1 MVVAGKGLSEEV
13 LLAAPDPPYPTPL
26 EGLRP
31 PSGPRTI
38 VLDVCGPIAR
48 AAVPDLC
55 EHLRLLL
62 ANGDVDLVTCEVG
75 GLLHPD
81 VTAVG
86 ALARLQLT
94 ARRSGRAIRLR
105 NAQVEL
111 CDLLALT
118 GLRDELPVCP
128 GLLSQPYREPEE
140 REQVRVDEEVDP
152 ADPSV

>member
-1 MVVAGKGLSEEV
+1 M
-13 LLAAPDPPYPTPL
+13 AAPDPPSPNPL

-38 VLDVCGPIAR
+38 VLDICGPIAR
-48 AAVPDLC
+48 AAVPALC

-75 GLLHPD
+75 GLVNPD

-118 GLRDELPVCP
+118 GLRDELPVGP
-128 GLLSQPYREPEE
+128 GLFAQPHRQPEQ
-140 REQVRVDEEVDP
+140 REQVRIDEEVDP

>member
-1 MVVAGKGLSEEV
+1 M
-13 LLAAPDPPYPTPL
+13 AAPARPSPTPL

-38 VLDVCGPIAR
+38 VLDICGPIAR
-48 AAVPDLC
+48 AAVPALC
-55 EHLRLLL
+55 EHVRLLL

-75 GLLHPD
+75 GLVHPD

-94 ARRSGRAIRLR
+94 ARRAGRAIRLR

-111 CDLLALT
+111 CELLALT

-128 GLLSQPYREPEE
+128 GLLAQPHRQAEQ
-140 REQVRVDEEVDP
+140 REQIRVDEEVDP
-152 ADPSV
+152 VDPSV

>member
-1 MVVAGKGLSEEV
+1 M
-13 LLAAPDPPYPTPL
+13 AAPDPPFPTPL

-38 VLDVCGPIAR
+38 VLDISGRIAR
-48 AAVPDLC
+48 AAVPALC
-55 EHLRLLL
+55 EHVRLLL

-75 GLLHPD
+75 GLVHPD
-81 VTAVG
+81 ATAVG

-111 CDLLALT
+111 RDLLALT

-128 GLLSQPYREPEE
+128 GLIAQPHRQAEQ
-140 REQVRVDEEVDP
+140 REQIRIDEEVDP

>member
-1 MVVAGKGLSEEV
+1 M
-13 LLAAPDPPYPTPL
+13 AAPDPKSPTPL

-31 PSGPRTI
+31 PSGPRTV

-48 AAVPDLC
+48 AAVPALC
-55 EHLRLLL
+55 EHVRLLL

-75 GLLHPD
+75 RLVHPD

-105 NAQVEL
+105 NAQIEL

-128 GLLSQPYREPEE
+128 GLLTQTHRQPEQ
-140 REQVRVDEEVDP
+140 REQLRIDEEVDP

>member
-1 MVVAGKGLSEEV
+1 MGKGLSEEV
-13 LLAAPDPPYPTPL
+13 LLAAPDPLSPTPL

-62 ANGDVDLVTCEVG
+62 ARGDVDLVTCEVG
-75 GLLHPD
+75 GLVHPD

-111 CDLLALT
+111 CELLALT

-128 GLLSQPYREPEE
+128 GLLVQPYRQPEQ
-140 REQVRVDEEVDP
+140 REQLRIHEEVDP
-152 ADPSV
+152 ADPPV

>member
-1 MVVAGKGLSEEV
+1 M
-13 LLAAPDPPYPTPL
+13 AAPDPKSPTPL

-48 AAVPDLC
+48 AAVPALC
-55 EHLRLLL
+55 EHVRLLL

-75 GLLHPD
+75 GLVHPD

-111 CDLLALT
+111 CELLALS
-118 GLRDELPVCP
+118 GLRDELPVCA
-128 GLLSQPYREPEE
+128 GLPAQPHRQA
-140 REQVRVDEEVDP
+140 EQRKEIRIDEEVDR

>member
-1 MVVAGKGLSEEV
+1 M
-13 LLAAPDPPYPTPL
+13 AAPDPKSPTPL

-31 PSGPRTI
+31 PSGPRTV

-48 AAVPDLC
+48 AAVPALC
-55 EHLRLLL
+55 EHVRLLL

-75 GLLHPD
+75 RLVHPD

-105 NAQVEL
+105 NAQIEL

-128 GLLSQPYREPEE
+128 GLLAEPHRQAEQ
-140 REQVRVDEEVDP
+140 REQIRIDEEVDP
-152 ADPSV
+152 AEPSV

>member
-1 MVVAGKGLSEEV
+1 M
-13 LLAAPDPPYPTPL
+13 AAPDPKFPTPL

-38 VLDVCGPIAR
+38 VLDVSGPIAR
-48 AAVPDLC
+48 AAVPALC
-55 EHLRLLL
+55 EHVRLLL

-75 GLLHPD
+75 GLVHPD

-111 CDLLALT
+111 RDLLALT

-128 GLLSQPYREPEE
+128 GLIAQPLREAEQ
-140 REQVRVDEEVDP
+140 REQIRIDEEVDP
-152 ADPSV
+152 ADPAV

>member
-1 MVVAGKGLSEEV
+1 VVTVGKGLSEEV
-13 LLAAPDPPYPTPL
+13 LLAAPDPPFLKPL
-26 EGLRP
+26 ESLRP

-38 VLDVCGPIAR
+38 VVDVSGPIAR

-55 EHLRLLL
+55 EHLRLRL
-62 ANGDVDLVTCEVG
+62 AKGDVDLVTCEVG
-75 GLLHPD
+75 GLVNPD

-94 ARRSGRAIRLR
+94 ARRSGRTIRLR

-111 CDLLALT
+111 CDLLTLT

-128 GLLSQPYREPEE
+128 GLLAQPYRQPEQ
-140 REQVRVDEEVDP
+140 REQVRIDEEVDP

>member
-1 MVVAGKGLSEEV
+1 M
-13 LLAAPDPPYPTPL
+13 AAPVPPSL

-38 VLDVCGPIAR
+38 VLDVRGSIAR
-48 AAVPDLC
+48 AAVPGLC
-55 EHLRLLL
+55 ERLRLFL

-75 GLLHPD
+75 GLVNPD

-105 NAQVEL
+105 NARVEL

-128 GLLSQPYREPEE
+128 GLLVQSHRQVEQREE
-140 REQVRVDEEVDP
+140 VRIDEEVDP

>member
-1 MVVAGKGLSEEV
+1 M
-13 LLAAPDPPYPTPL
+13 AAPDPPSATPL

-38 VLDVCGPIAR
+38 VLDVSGPIAR
-48 AAVPDLC
+48 AAVPALC
-55 EHLRLLL
+55 DHVRLLL

-75 GLLHPD
+75 GLVHPD

-118 GLRDELPVCP
+118 GLREELPVCA
-128 GLLSQPYREPEE
+128 GLLAQPDRQAEQ
-140 REQVRVDEEVDP
+140 REQIRIDEEVDT

>member
-1 MVVAGKGLSEEV
+1 
-13 LLAAPDPPYPTPL
+13 LAAPNPPSPTPL

-38 VLDVCGPIAR
+38 IVDVCGPIAR
-48 AAVPDLC
+48 AAVPALC
-55 EHLRLLL
+55 EHVRLLL

-75 GLLHPD
+75 GLVHPD
-81 VTAVG
+81 VTAID

-111 CDLLALT
+111 RDLVALT
-118 GLRDELPVCP
+118 GLRDELPVCA
-128 GLLSQPYREPEE
+128 GLLAQPHRQAEQ
-140 REQVRVDEEVDP
+140 REQIRIDEEVDS

>member
-1 MVVAGKGLSEEV
+1 M
-13 LLAAPDPPYPTPL
+13 
-26 EGLRP
+26 
-31 PSGPRTI
+31 
-38 VLDVCGPIAR
+38 
-48 AAVPDLC
+48 
-55 EHLRLLL
+55 
-62 ANGDVDLVTCEVG
+62 
-75 GLLHPD
+75 HPD

-111 CDLLALT
+111 RDLLSLT

-128 GLLSQPYREPEE
+128 GLIAQPHRQA
-140 REQVRVDEEVDP
+140 EQRVQIRIDEEVDP

>member
-1 MVVAGKGLSEEV
+1 M
-13 LLAAPDPPYPTPL
+13 AASDPPSPTPL

-48 AAVPDLC
+48 AAVPALC
-55 EHLRLLL
+55 EHVRLLL
-62 ANGDVDLVTCEVG
+62 ANSDVDLVTCEVG
-75 GLLHPD
+75 GLVHPD
-81 VTAVG
+81 ATAVG

-111 CDLLALT
+111 CELLALT

-128 GLLSQPYREPEE
+128 GLLTQPLRQAEQ
-140 REQVRVDEEVDP
+140 REQIRIDEEVDP

>member
-1 MVVAGKGLSEEV
+1 M
-13 LLAAPDPPYPTPL
+13 AAPYPPFPPPL

-55 EHLRLLL
+55 EHVRLLL
-62 ANGDVDLVTCEVG
+62 ANADVDLVTCEVG
-75 GLLHPD
+75 GLVNPD
-81 VTAVG
+81 VTVVG

-105 NAQVEL
+105 NARAEL

-128 GLLSQPYREPEE
+128 GLPVQPHGQPEH
-140 REQVRVDEEVDP
+140 REQVRIDEEVDS

>member
-1 MVVAGKGLSEEV
+1 LTAY
-13 LLAAPDPPYPTPL
+13 DPPSPTPL

-38 VLDVCGPIAR
+38 VLDVCEPIAR

-62 ANGDVDLVTCEVG
+62 ANRDVDLVTCEVG
-75 GLLHPD
+75 GLVNPD
-81 VTAVG
+81 VGAVG

-105 NAQVEL
+105 NAPVEL
-111 CDLLALT
+111 RDLLALT
-118 GLRDELPVCP
+118 GLRKELPVCP
-128 GLLSQPYREPEE
+128 GLLAQPLRQPEQREE
-140 REQVRVDEEVDP
+140 VRIDEEVDP
-152 ADPSV
+152 TDPSV

>member
-1 MVVAGKGLSEEV
+1 MSERRTGPARWVFEARQAVFDHRHRVRRAGELPAPLPRETGDTSAALVCRAVFEEV
-13 LLAAPDPPYPTPL
+13 C
-26 EGLRP
+26 
-31 PSGPRTI
+31 
-38 VLDVCGPIAR
+38 V
-48 AAVPDLC
+48 
-55 EHLRLLL
+55 L

-75 GLLHPD
+75 GLVQPD

-105 NAQVEL
+105 NARVEL

-128 GLLSQPYREPEE
+128 GLLAQPHRQSEQ
-140 REQVRVDEEVDP
+140 REQLRIDEEVDP

>member
-1 MVVAGKGLSEEV
+1 VVVLGKGLPEEV
-13 LLAAPDPPYPTPL
+13 LLAAPDLPSPTPL

-31 PSGPRTI
+31 PSGPRSI
-38 VLDVCGPIAR
+38 VLDVRGPIAR
-48 AAVPDLC
+48 AAVPALC
-55 EHLRLLL
+55 EHVRLLL

-75 GLLHPD
+75 GLVHPD

-111 CDLLALT
+111 CELLALT
-118 GLRDELPVCP
+118 GLQDELPVCA
-128 GLLSQPYREPEE
+128 GLRAEPHRQTEQREEI
-140 REQVRVDEEVDP
+140 RIDEEVDP
-152 ADPSV
+152 ADPPV

>member
-1 MVVAGKGLSEEV
+1 MV
-13 LLAAPDPPYPTPL
+13 APDPLSPTPL

-31 PSGPRTI
+31 PSGPKTI
-38 VLDVCGPIAR
+38 VLDVCGPIAG
-48 AAVPDLC
+48 AAVPELC

-62 ANGDVDLVTCEVG
+62 AKGDVDLVTCEVG
-75 GLLHPD
+75 GLVHPD

-105 NAQVEL
+105 NARAEL
-111 CDLLALT
+111 CDLLALA

-128 GLLSQPYREPEE
+128 GLLIQPQRQVEQ
-140 REQVRVDEEVDP
+140 REQLRIDEEIDP
-152 ADPSV
+152 ADPPV

>member
-1 MVVAGKGLSEEV
+1 M
-13 LLAAPDPPYPTPL
+13 AAPDPKFPTPL
-26 EGLRP
+26 GGLRP

-38 VLDVCGPIAR
+38 VLDVSGPIAR
-48 AAVPDLC
+48 AAVPALC
-55 EHLRLLL
+55 EHVRLLL

-75 GLLHPD
+75 GLVHPD

-111 CDLLALT
+111 CDLLTLT
-118 GLRDELPVCP
+118 GLRDGLPVCL
-128 GLLSQPYREPEE
+128 GLLPQPHRQPEQ
-140 REQVRVDEEVDP
+140 REQVRIDEEVDP

>member
-1 MVVAGKGLSEEV
+1 VVVVGKGLSEEV
-13 LLAAPDPPYPTPL
+13 LLAAPEPPLPTF

-38 VLDVCGPIAR
+38 VVDVCGPIAR

-75 GLLHPD
+75 GLVNPD

-86 ALARLQLT
+86 ALARFQLT

-105 NAQVEL
+105 NPQVEL

-118 GLRDELPVCP
+118 GLRDELPMCA
-128 GLLSQPYREPEE
+128 GLLAQPYRQSEQ
-140 REQVRVDEEVDP
+140 REQVRIDEEVDP
-152 ADPSV
+152 ADPPV

>member
-1 MVVAGKGLSEEV
+1 M
-13 LLAAPDPPYPTPL
+13 AAPDPKCPTPL

-38 VLDVCGPIAR
+38 VLDVSGPIAR
-48 AAVPDLC
+48 AAVPALC
-55 EHLRLLL
+55 EHVRLLL

-75 GLLHPD
+75 GLVHPD

-118 GLRDELPVCP
+118 GLRDELPVCA
-128 GLLSQPYREPEE
+128 GLLAQPHRQAEQ
-140 REQVRVDEEVDP
+140 REQIRIDEEVDP

>member
-1 MVVAGKGLSEEV
+1 
-13 LLAAPDPPYPTPL
+13 LAAPARPSPTPL

-38 VLDVCGPIAR
+38 VLDICGPIAR
-48 AAVPDLC
+48 AAVPALC
-55 EHLRLLL
+55 EHVRLLL

-75 GLLHPD
+75 GLVHPD

-94 ARRSGRAIRLR
+94 ARRAGRAIRLR

-111 CDLLALT
+111 RDLLALT
-118 GLRDELPVCP
+118 GLRDELPVCA
-128 GLLSQPYREPEE
+128 GLLAQPHRQAEQ
-140 REQVRVDEEVDP
+140 REQFRVDEEVDP
-152 ADPSV
+152 VDPSA

>member
-1 MVVAGKGLSEEV
+1 M
-13 LLAAPDPPYPTPL
+13 AAPDSLSPTPL
-26 EGLRP
+26 DGLRP

-38 VLDVCGPIAR
+38 VLDVRGPIAR
-48 AAVPDLC
+48 AAIPDLC

-75 GLLHPD
+75 GLVHPD

-105 NAQVEL
+105 NARGEL
-111 CDLLALT
+111 RDLLALT

-128 GLLSQPYREPEE
+128 GLPIQPYRQPEQ
-140 REQVRVDEEVDP
+140 REQVRIDEEVDP
-152 ADPSV
+152 ADPSF

>member
-1 MVVAGKGLSEEV
+1 M
-13 LLAAPDPPYPTPL
+13 AAPDPPSATPL

-38 VLDVCGPIAR
+38 VLDVSGPIAR
-48 AAVPDLC
+48 AAVPALC
-55 EHLRLLL
+55 DHVRLLL

-75 GLLHPD
+75 GLVHPD

-111 CDLLALT
+111 CDLLTLT
-118 GLRDELPVCP
+118 GLRDELPVCL
-128 GLLSQPYREPEE
+128 GLLPQPRRQPEQ
-140 REQVRVDEEVDP
+140 REQVRIDEEVDP

>member
-1 MVVAGKGLSEEV
+1 MVVLGKGLPEEV
-13 LLAAPDPPYPTPL
+13 LLAAPDPPSPTML

-38 VLDVCGPIAR
+38 VLDICGPIAR
-48 AAVPDLC
+48 AAVPALC
-55 EHLRLLL
+55 EHVRLLL

-75 GLLHPD
+75 GLVHPD

-111 CDLLALT
+111 SDLLALT
-118 GLRDELPVCP
+118 GLRDELPVCA
-128 GLLSQPYREPEE
+128 GVLVQPHRQA
-140 REQVRVDEEVDP
+140 EQRKKIRVDEEVDP

>member
-1 MVVAGKGLSEEV
+1 MVVLGKGLPEEV
-13 LLAAPDPPYPTPL
+13 LLAAPDPPSPTML

-38 VLDVCGPIAR
+38 VLDICGPIAR
-48 AAVPDLC
+48 AAVPALC
-55 EHLRLLL
+55 EHVRLLL

-75 GLLHPD
+75 GLVHPD

-94 ARRSGRAIRLR
+94 AKRSGRAIRLR

-118 GLRDELPVCP
+118 GLRDELPVCA
-128 GLLSQPYREPEE
+128 GLLAQPHRQAEQ
-140 REQVRVDEEVDP
+140 REQIRIDEEVDP

>member
-1 MVVAGKGLSEEV
+1 
-13 LLAAPDPPYPTPL
+13 LAAPDLSSPTPL

-38 VLDVCGPIAR
+38 VLDICGPIAR
-48 AAVPDLC
+48 AAVPDFC
-55 EHLRLLL
+55 DHVRLLL

-75 GLLHPD
+75 GLVHPD

-86 ALARLQLT
+86 LLARLQLT

-105 NAQVEL
+105 NARVEL
-111 CDLLALT
+111 RELLALA

-128 GLLSQPYREPEE
+128 GLLAHPQRQPEQ
-140 REQVRVDEEVDP
+140 REQVRIDEEVDP
-152 ADPSV
+152 ADPSF

>member
-1 MVVAGKGLSEEV
+1 M
-13 LLAAPDPPYPTPL
+13 AAPDPLSPAPL

-62 ANGDVDLVTCEVG
+62 DRGDVDLVTCEVG
-75 GLLHPD
+75 ALVHPD

-105 NAQVEL
+105 NAQVGL
-111 CDLLALT
+111 RDLLALT
-118 GLRDELPVCP
+118 GLQDELPVCP
-128 GLLSQPYREPEE
+128 GLLVQPHRQVEQ
-140 REQVRVDEEVDP
+140 REQLRIDEEVDP
-152 ADPSV
+152 ADPPV